1 MPSYIDNGC
10 DDDIDIDVDII
21 DDTDR
26 RSIRSLDDSFI
37 TGSFHND
44 DDNDNN
50 NNNTQHNVV
59 NSSFDSFIQTDDSD
73 YDGIANYNSDM
84 SYQPQRLATVES
96 GIALSDL
103 DKTSNIRRKK

>member
-44 DDNDNN
+44 DENDNN

-59 NSSFDSFIQTDDSD
+59 NSSFDSFI
-73 YDGIANYNSDM
+73 
-84 SYQPQRLATVES
+84 
-96 GIALSDL
+96 
-103 DKTSNIRRKK
+103 